1 MPSLLVCTNPSVTR
15 DARGGTLPAE
25 ASGSDVVSREGGLAS
40 LGGPEPASARWQCL
54 RRLALPPH
62 GAAPGAAAGRR
73 RPLGNAGEAWHRRL
87 RERQSVPAPGEAGG
101 GSSGAGSVW
110 ASLEHGLSVKV
121 EGEVVQPLSSAG
133 AGAVSERG

>member
-1 MPSLLVCTNPSVTR
+1 MTQ
-15 DARGGTLPAE
+15 
-25 ASGSDVVSREGGLAS
+25 SREKEDSES
-40 LGGPEPASARWQCL
+40 LGGPEPAWDWWQCL

-73 RPLGNAGEAWHRRL
+73 RPLGDAGEAWHGRL

-101 GSSGAGSVW
+101 GSSDAGSVW

-121 EGEVVQPLSSAG
+121 EGEVVQPLGSAG
-133 AGAVSERG
+133 ARAVSERG